1 MREGRGGRESEQL
14 SDSDRDIERSR
25 ERERQSN
32 GERERNNP
40 KPTVIT
46 QSSIKYFLADGSVF
60 VALDVGGNVP
70 IASGQCVG
78 CVPLLHC
85 AWKIGK

>member
-1 MREGRGGRESEQL
+1 MGGGKVRGSWRGRVVTMREGRGGRESEQL

-40 KPTVIT
+40 RPTIIT
-46 QSSIKYFLADGSVF
+46 QSSIKDFLADGSVF
-60 VALDVGGNVP
+60 VALDVGGSVP
-70 IASGQCVG
+70 
-78 CVPLLHC
+78 
-85 AWKIGK
+85 